1 MSDSSPHP
9 LESAAEEKVTGHTVE
24 KEDNDED
31 PEDPLVI
38 DEAQE
43 KAAETGETEDGNTE
57 EDNEKEFEP
66 TVDMLMNEFDD
77 EQTIEEEEALGQ
89 EDDGRVNI
97 VNILRSLNIISR
109 WTERLTKR
117 ARHANRGTV
126 EALRI

>member
-109 WTERLTKR
+109 
-117 ARHANRGTV
+117 
-126 EALRI
+126 